1 MDINFTFF
9 VQIFH
14 FFIAYYIL
22 EKLFCRPT
30 IKALEKEKTVYTDL
44 LASITTQQNL
54 LTQKEQ
60 DKHNEW
66 QRIKLFFSQA
76 LPLLGQKKEEPL
88 AVKTPSI
95 PTISAHEQQKLRH
108 NIYKILKQRLSH
120 VE

>member
-14 FFIAYYIL
+14 FFIAYCIL

-30 IKALEKEKTVYTDL
+30 IKALEKEKKIYTDL

-66 QRIKLFFSQA
+66 QRIKLFFSQS
-76 LPLLGQKKEEPL
+76 LPSLAKKKEEQFVL
-88 AVKTPSI
+88 KTPVI
-95 PTISAHEQQKLRH
+95 PSVSAHEQQELKH
-108 NIYKILKQRLSH
+108 GIYKILKQRLSH